1 MMASKPVSVTVRYF
15 KPGTQPPVFVAG
27 SFSDPEWQPQEMQHN
42 LKGGEF
48 EYYKE
53 VHIEAGKKYQFK
65 FRIGNGDW
73 WVLDDEFPT
82 GMQDLKLP
90 CSSKRPHR

>member
-73 WVLDDEFPT
+73 WVLDEEFPT